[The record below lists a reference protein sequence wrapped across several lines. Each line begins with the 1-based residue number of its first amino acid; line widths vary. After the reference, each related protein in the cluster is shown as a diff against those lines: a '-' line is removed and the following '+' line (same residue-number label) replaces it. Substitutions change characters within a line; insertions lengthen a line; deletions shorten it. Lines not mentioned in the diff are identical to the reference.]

1 MTSESPVPSPLGRL
15 ARLHPWV
22 RLSVGAVTGVAVLG
36 VVAVSF
42 LGSGEAQESGA
53 IQVTVETA
61 TPTPSPTATPTPE
74 PTEVPWPI
82 PAERI
87 APGDSAGLSNPASE
101 GFPAPA
107 PATYT
112 SEPNEGRIVRI
123 VSPALGLDH
132 HITTLGVTDGMMDA
146 PGAEESTHAVGW
158 YLPGSGGYAFG
169 TPGEADNSVFAAH
182 ESWNHEQGPF
192 YLLHA
197 ARIGDELYL
206 DMEGGERRHYQVAR
220 VTRYLVNEMPMRE
233 VLWPSDRPKHEEWL
247 TLYTCGGEIVYG
259 TNGFGD
265 YLSRDVLVAKWVGS
279 SRTPV
284 TTPTTAAAQP

>member
-1 MTSESPVPSPLGRL
+1 MTSESPVPSPPRRL

-22 RLSVGAVTGVAVLG
+22 RLSAIVALCASAGVLTAC
-36 VVAVSF
+36 
-42 LGSGEAQESGA
+42 SGEAQASGA
-53 IQVTVETA
+53 IQVTIETS
-61 TPTPSPTATPTPE
+61 TPTPTATPTPE

-87 APGDSAGLSNPASE
+87 APGDAAGLSNPASE
-101 GFPAPA
+101 GFPRPA
-107 PATYT
+107 PSTYT
-112 SEPNEGRIVRI
+112 SLPNEGRIVRI
-123 VSPALGLDH
+123 VAPSLGLDH

-158 YLPGSGGYAFG
+158 YIPGSGGYEFG
-169 TPGEADNSVFAAH
+169 TPGEAENSVFAAH

-192 YLLHA
+192 YLLHT
-197 ARIGDELYL
+197 ARIGDEIYL

-220 VTRYLVNEMPMRE
+220 VTRYLVTEMPMRE

-259 TNGFGD
+259 ASGFGD
-265 YLSRDVLVAKWVGS
+265 YLARDVLVAKWVGS
-279 SRTPV
+279 SRTPIMSSAS
-284 TTPTTAAAQP
+284 AAAQP

>member
-1 MTSESPVPSPLGRL
+1 MTSESPVPSPLGRT

-22 RLSVGAVTGVAVLG
+22 RRSAVLALCAST
-36 VVAVSF
+36 AV
-42 LGSGEAQESGA
+42 LIACGQAQASGA

-87 APGDSAGLSNPASE
+87 APGGSAGLSNPASE
-101 GFPAPA
+101 GFPRPA
-107 PATYT
+107 PTTET
-112 SEPNEGRIVRI
+112 SAPNEGRIVRI
-123 VSPALGLDH
+123 VAPSLGLDH
-132 HITTLGVTDGMMDA
+132 PITALGVTDGMMDA
-146 PGAEESTHAVGW
+146 PGAEESTHGVGW
-158 YLPGSGGYAFG
+158 YIPGSGGYEFG
-169 TPGEADNSVFAAH
+169 TPGEAENSVFAAH

-197 ARIGDELYL
+197 AHIGDDIYL

-220 VTRYLVNEMPMRE
+220 VTRYLVTEMPMRE

-259 TNGFGD
+259 ASGFGD
-265 YLSRDVLVAKWVGS
+265 YLARDVLVAKWVGS

-284 TTPTTAAAQP
+284 TTTPTTAATQP